1 VAGTKALNIEIL
13 KKLENMGETTMQD
26 LKIPRSDSYHDY
38 LIESLKDI
46 EEAAG
51 YIEIVLE
58 EGHDDPRL
66 LPKALRNVTE
76 AHLKMN
82 KLSDSAQLLHQN
94 LDKILTESKCAEIYA
109 FVQFLDAMGLKIAI
123 GPLAPEPSN
132 LTLET
137 ENNPETVTA

>member
-1 VAGTKALNIEIL
+1 
-13 KKLENMGETTMQD
+13 MQD
-26 LKIPRSDSYHDY
+26 LKIPTSDSYHDY

-123 GPLAPEPSN
+123 AQSARAIAPLAPEPSN

-137 ENNPETVTA
+137 ENNPEKVTA

>member
-1 VAGTKALNIEIL
+1 
-13 KKLENMGETTMQD
+13 MGETTIQD
-26 LKIPRSDSYHDY
+26 LKIRTSDSYHDY

-58 EGHDDPRL
+58 EGYDDPRL

-82 KLSDSAQLLHQN
+82 KLSDSDQLLHHN
-94 LDKILTESKCAEIYA
+94 LDEILTQSKCAEIYA
-109 FVQFLDAMGLKIAI
+109 FVQFLDAIGLKIAI
-123 GPLAPEPSN
+123 APLAQSPSN
-132 LTLET
+132 LTPET
-137 ENNPETVTA
+137 ENNPEKVTA